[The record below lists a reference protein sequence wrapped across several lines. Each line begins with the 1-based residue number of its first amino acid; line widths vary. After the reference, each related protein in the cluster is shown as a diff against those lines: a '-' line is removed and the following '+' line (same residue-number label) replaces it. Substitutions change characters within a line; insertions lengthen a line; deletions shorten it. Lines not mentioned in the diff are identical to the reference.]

1 VPEVDDG
8 SRKAF
13 KERAEVRFEAVASAR
28 KPGRRCL
35 RLVKDA
41 QPDTPRSRRDQQHD
55 VTGWT
60 VWGSSVILARFLL
73 QHRELVAGAD
83 VIELGAGCGLSGL
96 AAAQRCAPARVE
108 LTDFNAA
115 TVDNLR
121 ANAAANAAGCAAPLS
136 CSRMDWD
143 DETTWPQDDDAGG
156 PRTFSVAIGA
166 DLVYRRS
173 YARKLV
179 GVLQQLVS
187 PGGVFVCATP
197 GQRDGLHTL
206 RQALQQAGWM
216 CEEELDA
223 PQEWRTNPLRA
234 ADDGSDDA
242 FLHFPELAMKSMA
255 YPLNVLVWR
264 KPLLQQSASDDDA
277 AAAGQ

>member
-1 VPEVDDG
+1 MALQHATQHLPVAAAHNAADG
-8 SRKAF
+8 VHA
-13 KERAEVRFEAVASAR
+13 APA
-28 KPGRRCL
+28 P
-35 RLVKDA
+35 
-41 QPDTPRSRRDQQHD
+41 QQQHD

-73 QHRELVAGAD
+73 QHGARLVAGHD

-96 AAAQRCAPARVE
+96 AVAQRCAPARVQ

-115 TVDNLR
+115 TVDNLG
-121 ANAAANAAGCAAPLS
+121 ANAAANAASCAAPLC

-143 DETTWPQDDDAGG
+143 EPATWPQDAAGEL
-156 PRTFSVAIGA
+156 RTFQVAIGA

-179 GVLQQLVS
+179 GVLQQLVA

-197 GQRDGLHTL
+197 GQRDGLPTL
-206 RQALQQAGWM
+206 RQALQHAGWA

-234 ADDGSDDA
+234 ADGDGDDA

-255 YPLNVLVWR
+255 YPLNVFVWR
-264 KPLLQQSASDDDA
+264 KPLQQQQARDVDA
-277 AAAGQ
+277 AGAVQ